1 MPRLSGSR
9 LTGLLVAAL
18 VVVIAT
24 GASVAAWLGTRGR
37 PGSATLAAAS
47 AASAAPAAASTGPRA
62 GSSGQ
67 IAAAGEPRAPA
78 ATGRTGA
85 AANLAGPSSTTA
97 AGGASAGGG
106 ASTGGSSAPMATSP
120 AAIAASTAP
129 TPTDPGPN
137 TNLTVS
143 VSRAAAGDPRAPDLQ
158 GAFQHYFDAIN
169 QHDFAAWSGA
179 VPLAQARR
187 QDPADWTRSYSTTSD
202 SNITIEAIRG
212 HAVDVRFTSEQ
223 DLDFAPADLKVGCIR
238 WMIRYAV
245 SERGDRWVVG
255 SQGGGVLSR
264 KSCA

>member
-37 PGSATLAAAS
+37 PGSATP
-47 AASAAPAAASTGPRA
+47 AAPAAASTGPRA

-97 AGGASAGGG
+97 AGGASA
-106 ASTGGSSAPMATSP
+106 GGSSAPMATSP

-223 DLDFAPADLKVGCIR
+223 DLDFAPADLRVGCIR

>member
-37 PGSATLAAAS
+37 PGSATLAA
-47 AASAAPAAASTGPRA
+47 PAVASTGPRA

-97 AGGASAGGG
+97 AGGASAGG
-106 ASTGGSSAPMATSP
+106 SSAPVATSP

>member
-37 PGSATLAAAS
+37 PGSATLA
-47 AASAAPAAASTGPRA
+47 AAPAAASTGPRA

-97 AGGASAGGG
+97 AGGASA
-106 ASTGGSSAPMATSP
+106 GGSSAPMATSP